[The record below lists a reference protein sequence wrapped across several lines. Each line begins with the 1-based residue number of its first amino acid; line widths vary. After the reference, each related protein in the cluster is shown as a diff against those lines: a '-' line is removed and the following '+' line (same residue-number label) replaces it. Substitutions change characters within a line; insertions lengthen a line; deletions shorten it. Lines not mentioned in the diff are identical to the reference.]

1 MHCACEPQ
9 ALVVLFWHCE
19 EQLALGIS
27 MSCSMAC
34 KCSVLLPYSQHK
46 QAGPGLLEG
55 ESNDVC
61 FCAGECR
68 AACLMEKNISKVTC
82 RKTSAG
88 FLLACSLCL
97 LGHSAA
103 PLVFLSKNVSFF
115 PPSTAKWGW
124 DKDCSL
130 EWISSVWGWYL
141 GQRCGLSSSQAMDT
155 AQGQWAAGDAS
166 SYFPSRHFF

>member
-1 MHCACEPQ
+1 MMCVFV
-9 ALVVLFWHCE
+9 LVSV
-19 EQLALGIS
+19 EQLVSWRRIS
-27 MSCSMAC
+27 LRSPA
-34 KCSVLLPYSQHK
+34 
-46 QAGPGLLEG
+46 
-55 ESNDVC
+55 
-61 FCAGECR
+61 
-68 AACLMEKNISKVTC
+68 EKP
-82 RKTSAG
+82 
-88 FLLACSLCL
+88 LLASCL
-97 LGHSAA
+97 HAAA

-141 GQRCGLSSSQAMDT
+141 GQRYGLSSSQAMDT